1 MRSRTFIA
9 AACAAA
15 LLGGTAALVVPAVAS
30 ARTSTHTLRFT
41 SVTERTVMF
50 TKTTGAQQDRDVAR
64 GRLIGFD
71 QLNFTVNPVTG
82 AATGGV
88 TLDASGGFMYFAM
101 TFAPNGQSAQ
111 GKVTGGTGAY
121 QGATG
126 KITAKAQNKS
136 GTRTAVT
143 VTYRA
148 RA

>member
-1 MRSRTFIA
+1 MRTRTFVA
-9 AACAAA
+9 VACVAV
-15 LLGGTAALVVPAVAS
+15 LLGGTGAVIPAMAS

-64 GRLIGFD
+64 GKLIGFD
-71 QLNFTVNPVTG
+71 QLNFTVNTVTG
-82 AATGGV
+82 AATGGA

-121 QGATG
+121 RGATG
-126 KITAKAQNKS
+126 KITAEAVNKS
-136 GTRTAVT
+136 GTRTAIT

-148 RA
+148 PA